1 MTHPRAERLVSTLA
15 DRSFPNVRPRDAAT
29 LIIIDRRSRRPKVL
43 MGRRHEGLRFMPGVF
58 VFPGGRIEPGDRTMV
73 AAGALDTLVERRLMT
88 RVQRPSAQRA
98 RALAL
103 AAIRETFEETG
114 VLLGTREHGAPEV
127 ATPGPWQDFAGHG
140 VYPVLET
147 MQFIA
152 RAITP
157 PRRSKRFDTRF
168 FAVDASDIAHRVE
181 GVVGPHTELVELA
194 WVDLQEAPRLKVP
207 PITGVILE
215 EIGDRI
221 EGGFRPHLPVPF
233 YYEDHGK
240 RHRDEIL

>member
-29 LIIIDRRSRRPKVL
+29 LIIIDRQSRRPKVL

-73 AAGALDTLVERRLMT
+73 AAGALDSLVERRLMT
-88 RVQRPSAQRA
+88 RVLRPSAQRA

-114 VLLGTREHGAPEV
+114 VLLGTREHGAPEI
-127 ATPGPWQDFAGHG
+127 AAPGPWQDFAAHG
-140 VYPVLET
+140 VYPVLEDLH
-147 MQFIA
+147 FIA

-157 PRRSKRFDTRF
+157 PRRAKRFDTRF
-168 FAVDASDIAHRVE
+168 FAVDATAIAHRVE
-181 GVVGPHTELVELA
+181 GVVGPHTELVELT
-194 WVDLQEAPRLKVP
+194 WVDLADAPRLKVP

-221 EGGFRPHLPVPF
+221 DAGFGPHLPVPF
-233 YYEDHGK
+233 YFESHGR
-240 RHRDEIL
+240 RHRDEIV